1 MANMAERDYVGQAGP
16 RDVEEIAALSVA
28 ELPTMTAL
36 HDAEG
41 WKTHNRFGRGA
52 NIRGNCTAVL
62 REAGS
67 AGPLIGFIWADS
79 AMMIDYDLD
88 VPWWCI
94 NAVAVSPAHRGA
106 GRGARLVSLVQQA
119 ADKAGVE
126 LLYGQS
132 VPGAVAF
139 WETLGWNV
147 AAPGEDLRMPRAV
160 RRANGE
166 LVTMR
171 LQPGPD
177 DRFFLQHTAHTNQPP
192 GLLRDSQFI
201 QP

>member
-1 MANMAERDYVGQAGP
+1 MANPAESDYVGQAGP

-36 HDAEG
+36 HDVEG
-41 WKTHNRFGRGA
+41 WRTHNRFGRGA
-52 NIRGNCTAVL
+52 NVRGNCTAVL
-62 REAGS
+62 RDGSS
-67 AGPLIGFIWADS
+67 AGTLIGFIWADS

-94 NAVAVSPAHRGA
+94 NAVAVSPAYRGA

-119 ADKAGVE
+119 AEEAGVE

-139 WETLGWNV
+139 WETLGWSV
-147 AAPGEDLRMPRAV
+147 ADTGEALRMPRAV
-160 RRANGE
+160 RRTNGE
-166 LVTMR
+166 LVTME

-177 DRFFLQHTAHTNQPP
+177 DRFFLQYTAHTNRPP
-192 GLLRDSQFI
+192 GLVPDSQFI
-201 QP
+201 QR

>member
-1 MANMAERDYVGQAGP
+1 MANKVGQDYVGQAGP
-16 RDVEEIAALSVA
+16 IDVEEMAALSTA

-36 HDAEG
+36 HDPEG

-52 NIRGNCTAVL
+52 NVRGNCTAVL
-62 REAGS
+62 REGGS
-67 AGPLIGFIWADS
+67 TGALIGFIWADS
-79 AMMIDYDLD
+79 AMMIDYDLS

-94 NAVAVSPAHRGA
+94 NAVVVSPAY
-106 GRGARLVSLVQQA
+106 RGARRGARMVSLVQQA
-119 ADKAGVE
+119 ADEAGVE

-147 AAPGEDLRMPRAV
+147 ADPGEELRMPRGV
-160 RRANGE
+160 RRMNGE
-166 LVTMR
+166 LVTMG

-177 DRFFLQHTAHTNQPP
+177 DRFFLQYTAHTNQPP
-192 GLLRDSQFI
+192 GLVRNSQFI